1 MARALDGF
9 VRVAAVS
16 PTVRV
21 ADCEYNA
28 GNIIEAIKQADA
40 DGVSV
45 LCLPELSVTG
55 YTCGD
60 LFLQDEL
67 LRGAEAALSR
77 IARACSDARVLAFIG
92 VPLARGARLF
102 NTVAAMC
109 GSRILGVVP
118 KLNLPNYGEF
128 YELRH
133 FSPAPRDNGLISVCG
148 NDVPFGMKLIFRCDT
163 CQPLKIAAELCE
175 DLWAPNP
182 PSVSHAV
189 AGATVIVNASA
200 SDETIGKAEYRRTL
214 IGCHSARLVCG
225 YVYTNA
231 GHGESTTDMTFAGH
245 NIICENGALLAES
258 QPFGGGRAVTE
269 IDLRAIE
276 NDRRRMNTFPGDE
289 SGYETISFSLD
300 VGVSSPRRRIDPHPF
315 VPSDESEKRVRC
327 EAILDMQSAGLQKRL
342 EHTKTQTAVIG
353 VSGGLDSSLALI
365 VTARA
370 FAKLGRDL
378 SGVLALTM
386 PCFGTTSRTKSNA
399 LRLCEALGVSCIEAD
414 ITETARAALRDAGH
428 SEDAR
433 DTTYENAQAR
443 VRTLLL
449 MNTANKRGGLVIG
462 TGDLSELALGWATYN
477 GDHMSMYGV
486 NAGVPKT
493 LVRHIVG
500 YVAESTPALRDV
512 LNDILA
518 TPVSPEL
525 LPPEE
530 DGISQRTES
539 IVGPYE
545 LHDFF
550 LYHTVRRGRT
560 PKSVLSLANIAFEGA
575 YNPAEIK
582 KWLEVFYKRFFAQ
595 QFKRSCL
602 PDGPKIGS
610 VTLSPRGDW
619 RMPSDASCGEW
630 LKDLE

>member
-1 MARALDGF
+1 MMRTLDVF
-9 VRVAAVS
+9 VRAAAIS

-21 ADCEYNA
+21 ADCEHNA
-28 GNIIEAIKQADA
+28 GNIIEAIKRADA

-45 LCLPELSVTG
+45 LCFPELSLTG

-77 IARACSDARVLAFIG
+77 IARVCSGARVIAFIG
-92 VPLARGARLF
+92 APLARGARLF
-102 NTVAAMC
+102 NTVVAMC

-133 FSPAPRDNGLISVCG
+133 FAPAPRDNGLISVCG
-148 NDVPFGMKLIFRCDT
+148 NDVPFGMKLIFQCDT
-163 CQPLKIAAELCE
+163 CPPLKIAAELCE
-175 DLWAPNP
+175 DLWVPSP
-182 PSVSHAV
+182 PSVSHAI
-189 AGATVIVNASA
+189 AGATLIVNASA
-200 SDETIGKAEYRRTL
+200 SDETIGKAEYRRAL
-214 IGCHSARLVCG
+214 ITCHSARLVCG

-231 GHGESTTDMTFAGH
+231 GRGESTTDMTFAGH
-245 NIICENGALLAES
+245 NVICENGVLLAES
-258 QPFGGGRAVTE
+258 QPFGDGRAVSE

-289 SGYETISFSLD
+289 SGYETISFSLE
-300 VGVSSPRRRIDPHPF
+300 VGLSSLRRRIDPHPF
-315 VPSDESEKRVRC
+315 VPDGESEKRVRS

-342 EHTKTQTAVIG
+342 EHTKTRTAVIG

-365 VTARA
+365 VTSRV
-370 FAKLGRDL
+370 FAKLGLDL

-386 PCFGTTSRTKSNA
+386 PCFGTTPRTKSNA
-399 LRLCEALGVSCIEAD
+399 LRLCEALGVSCREID
-414 ITETARAALRDAGH
+414 ITETVRAALRDAGH

-449 MNTANKRGGLVIG
+449 MNTANKFGGIVIG

-477 GDHMSMYGV
+477 GDHMSMFGV
-486 NAGVPKT
+486 NSGVPKT
-493 LVRHIVG
+493 LVRHIVERA
-500 YVAESTPALRDV
+500 AETAPALRDV

-530 DGISQRTES
+530 GGISQRTES

-550 LYHTVRRGRT
+550 LYHTIRRGRA
-560 PKSVLSLANIAFEGA
+560 PKGVLALANIAFDGA
-575 YNPAEIK
+575 YSPEEIK
-582 KWLEVFYKRFFAQ
+582 KWLGVFYKRFFAQ

-619 RMPSDASCGEW
+619 RMPSDASCDAW
-630 LKDLE
+630 LKELE